1 MNNKKNS
8 AFPAD
13 TTMKNRTF
21 LNDPKIDAE
30 LYAYLQSISE
40 IDPESQEVR
49 VYKKNMQKQSIIA
62 TQILKC
68 SSRNTVGNHLRYL
81 IDHGY
86 LIKKEDYYVLPMAEQ
101 IYFRI
106 PQDTL
111 IFLLHTMK
119 VQVIKVYIYLGQRFK
134 YKPGYVF
141 TIKEVCEHTGV
152 DYNHS
157 SLQITHCLE
166 ALEQLQFVKLAR
178 FHDGKTA
185 QIRLLDFSIKCP
197 GAFTLASEYTNSEE
211 EVQKIIESLSN

>member
-1 MNNKKNS
+1 VAQPMNNKKNS

-86 LIKKEDYYVLPMAEQ
+86 LIKKDDYYVLPMAEQ

-106 PQDTL
+106 P
-111 IFLLHTMK
+111 
-119 VQVIKVYIYLGQRFK
+119 
-134 YKPGYVF
+134 
-141 TIKEVCEHTGV
+141 
-152 DYNHS
+152 
-157 SLQITHCLE
+157 
-166 ALEQLQFVKLAR
+166 
-178 FHDGKTA
+178 
-185 QIRLLDFSIKCP
+185 
-197 GAFTLASEYTNSEE
+197 
-211 EVQKIIESLSN
+211 